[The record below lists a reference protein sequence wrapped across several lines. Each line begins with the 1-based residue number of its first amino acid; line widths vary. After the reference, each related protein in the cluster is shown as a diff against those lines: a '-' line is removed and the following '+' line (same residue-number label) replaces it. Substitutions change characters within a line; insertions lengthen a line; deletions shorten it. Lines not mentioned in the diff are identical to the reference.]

1 MVISWHRGR
10 RRLLP
15 VAALA
20 AVLLLITRGGHFDF
34 STRNHESST
43 VVYASLVTSR
53 PAQAH

>member
-20 AVLLLITRGGHFDF
+20 AVLLITRGGHFDF
-34 STRNHESST
+34 STRNHESNT